1 MQRPGTRASCLLY
14 TLPQEATYQTS
25 NPTGG
30 GTWTRTAGCEKQ
42 RPDTLCARDVP
53 GLVLCLAWITPISLG
68 ISGLCMLI
76 AFLSEWALVLCIPV
90 MRAACW
96 LW

>member
-42 RPDTLCARDVP
+42 RPDTL
-53 GLVLCLAWITPISLG
+53 WITPISLG